1 MAGAQRELA
10 TLARSAL
17 PMSMGV
23 ERVAYGGHYLSDV
36 AFGALLNWFL
46 LLAAAMLMRIRLPD
60 RGPPGPH

>member
-1 MAGAQRELA
+1 
-10 TLARSAL
+10 
-17 PMSMGV
+17 MGV